1 LIYSRDRLREIFI
14 FNKDTTDIE
23 YYCPI
28 KVERLI
34 NKIRASVK
42 SRQKQEPT
50 SPLFIYEK
58 V

>member
-1 LIYSRDRLREIFI
+1 M
-14 FNKDTTDIE
+14 NKDTTDIE

-28 KVERLI
+28 KFERLI
-34 NKIRASVK
+34 NKIKSTVK
-42 SRQKQEPT
+42 IRQKQEPT